1 MVRDLALK
9 PAILKAM
16 RENLNI
22 NQKKFPKMD
31 LPKNLQNLPK
41 ARPTTSFLTEELTDL
56 ALSSMMEDFEKSAIE
71 MGIPLTE
78 LEETA

>member
-1 MVRDLALK
+1 
-9 PAILKAM
+9 
-16 RENLNI
+16 
-22 NQKKFPKMD
+22 MD
-31 LPKNLQNLPK
+31 LPKNLQNLPT

-56 ALSSMMEDFEKSAIE
+56 ALSSMMEDLEKPAIE